1 MSARLAEVAGGEA
14 GICIGPLDVG
24 GLWRGLKLIGQR
36 WSPEFI
42 NALLP
47 V

>member
-1 MSARLAEVAGGEA
+1 MAARLTEIAGREA
-14 GICIGPLDVG
+14 VICIGALGVG
-24 GLWRGLKLIGQR
+24 GLGRGLKLVGQR